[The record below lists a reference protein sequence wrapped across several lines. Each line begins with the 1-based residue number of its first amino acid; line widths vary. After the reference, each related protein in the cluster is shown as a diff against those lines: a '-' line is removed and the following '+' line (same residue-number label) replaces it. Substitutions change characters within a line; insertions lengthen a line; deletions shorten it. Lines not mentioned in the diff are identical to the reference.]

1 MLTHPGPFQVLPDGG
16 DGPAIVLDEV
26 AAGGA
31 PRQGLDPDGVIYL
44 GTTSKT
50 LAPGLR
56 IGWIA
61 ATSGFVPWALGA
73 LVLGMGTAMVY
84 PTLLAAIGDVAH
96 PRWRASAVGVYRL
109 WRDSG
114 FAVGAILAGVI
125 ADTFGIAT
133 AIWSVAA
140 LTALS
145 GLVVAVRMYET
156 HPAEH

>member
-1 MLTHPGPFQVLPDGG
+1 MFTQ
-16 DGPAIVLDEV
+16 
-26 AAGGA
+26 AAG
-31 PRQGLDPDGVIYL
+31 
-44 GTTSKT
+44 
-50 LAPGLR
+50 

-73 LVLGMGTAMVY
+73 LVLGIGTAMVY

-109 WRDSG
+109 WRDGG

-156 HPAEH
+156 HPAER